1 MDSNAKGNVILV
13 GNSVELLQYEFG
25 EYIDSFDT
33 VVRFGR
39 GIPTEENSHAIGKKT
54 DMWITG
60 FLRMGS
66 YINFPGVEILFNR
79 CRIHLDMLPKKVIP
93 FDNYTD
99 MFSDDELM
107 KIFDKMGAK
116 VGKAEGQRPSAGFLG
131 ILYFLQKCEYKSL
144 TPIGFDFFAKKLPI
158 NTGMDYPSSWHMPIN
173 SISKTPHNA
182 KEKQIVSKWQ
192 REGKLH
198 WKILSD
204 LNEELLKFS

>member
-33 VVRFGR
+33 VVRYGR

-144 TPIGFDFFAKKLPI
+144 TLIGFDFFAKKLPI